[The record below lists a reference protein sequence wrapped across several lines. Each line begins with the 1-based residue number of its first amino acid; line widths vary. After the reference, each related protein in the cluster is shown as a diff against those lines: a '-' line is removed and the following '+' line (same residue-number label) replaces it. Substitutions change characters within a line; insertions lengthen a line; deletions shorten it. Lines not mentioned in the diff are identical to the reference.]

1 MYSYCVVIIK
11 KNPFSLEIFGQLKC
25 GEESVCQ
32 QVEDGLSQ
40 TVTTHVIY
48 YVSLLFT
55 SAWII
60 LIDVFLLD
68 DSLDIPLCLGFL
80 WRWYFCWWLLTQCCA
95 WLLLIS
101 LVMDPKQHSVSLLWC
116 RLLVSSVILGILW
129 NHKRHISE
137 MCNWPFPSFVNS
149 HLPYLKW
156 ALLWWGNSPITGLDK

>member
-1 MYSYCVVIIK
+1 MYSYCVIIK
-11 KNPFSLEIFGQLKC
+11 KKSIQSGNIWAAKMWWRVSLPASRGWPQSNF
-25 GEESVCQ
+25 
-32 QVEDGLSQ
+32 
-40 TVTTHVIY
+40 Y
-48 YVSLLFT
+48 YTCNLLFT

-60 LIDVFLLD
+60 LIDMFLLD

-116 RLLVSSVILGILW
+116 RLLVSSVMLGILW